1 MPEQF
6 IFKQLIG
13 QCRTIDRNKRVVLPG
28 AGVVN
33 RAGKHFLPGP
43 GFTLQQHRRIHIGEE
58 GNLLNLCLKHRA
70 LPHQRINP
78 HAVRPIDTTRF
89 RSLPGCEDP
98 PDSQGQF
105 VSVDGAQD
113 KIMQLRRNVVQELW
127 PSAILRGEQSEY
139 RHVRPATDYINKA
152 LRQ

>member
-58 GNLLNLCLKHRA
+58 GNFFNLGLKDRTLSHK
-70 LPHQRINP
+70 RIDP
-78 HAVRPIDTTRF
+78 HALRPTDTMW
-89 RSLPGCEDP
+89 C
-98 PDSQGQF
+98 
-105 VSVDGAQD
+105 
-113 KIMQLRRNVVQELW
+113 
-127 PSAILRGEQSEY
+127 
-139 RHVRPATDYINKA
+139 
-152 LRQ
+152 